1 MPSFVEYLIS
11 TGDFRDPITR
21 TALSAKE
28 VGALDA
34 LVAAQGLEYPLLT
47 ERYNDKSTTGD
58 ADNAANTI
66 RGLESCVGEVICD
79 ILANIE
85 SPSKN
90 GTYQM
95 SMLFSELDLPFAE
108 MKALSI
114 EAAYQALQTWIV
126 FLKGPP
132 KKPTKDTFGR
142 LRYAVTYLNG
152 LWTPDDKAKLCAIR
166 AAHA

>member
-1 MPSFVEYLIS
+1 M
-11 TGDFRDPITR
+11 
-21 TALSAKE
+21 
-28 VGALDA
+28 GALDA
-34 LVAAQGLEYPLLT
+34 LVAAQGLTHPLLV
-47 ERYNDKSTTGD
+47 ERFHDKATAD
-58 ADNAANTI
+58 NEDNAANTI
-66 RGLESCVGEVICD
+66 RGLESCVGEIICD
-79 ILANIE
+79 ILSNIE
-85 SPSKN
+85 SSSKN

-142 LRYAVTYLNG
+142 LRYAVSYLNG
-152 LWTPDDKAKLCAIR
+152 LWTSDDKLKLCAIR